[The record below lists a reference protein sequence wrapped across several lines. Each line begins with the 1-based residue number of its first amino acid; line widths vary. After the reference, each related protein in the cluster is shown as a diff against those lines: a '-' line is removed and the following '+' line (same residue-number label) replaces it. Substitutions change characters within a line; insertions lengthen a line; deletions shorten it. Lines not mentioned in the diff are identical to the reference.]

1 ADALRGRR
9 VAAGLGPAEQEE
21 ALAALRAGPFADAA
35 SRAPGLARA
44 RTAVQQALS
53 LAHKGDRNGARRVL
67 ISAYLDHFEPHE
79 AGLRARDP
87 QLVQDVESAFLAL
100 RASIVG

>member
-67 ISAYLDHFEPHE
+67 ISAYLDHFAPPG
-79 AGLRARDP
+79 AGLRAPAPRR
-87 QLVQDVESAFLAL
+87 VQGGARACPAL
-100 RASIVG
+100 R